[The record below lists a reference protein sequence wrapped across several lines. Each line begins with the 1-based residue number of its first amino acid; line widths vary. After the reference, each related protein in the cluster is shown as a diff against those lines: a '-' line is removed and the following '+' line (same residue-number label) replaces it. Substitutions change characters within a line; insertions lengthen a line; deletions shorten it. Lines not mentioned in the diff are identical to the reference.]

1 MLQRVFSQGGKVMK
15 ARFAGIFVVCFFVGF
30 ASTCLMPCASSAAE
44 DQPSAKPAAEAKGG
58 MSAEELNR
66 QLNNPVS
73 SVWSI
78 VFQNNYTQLKSG
90 SKDAPGWDEGDDKW
104 YYNLNF
110 QPVLPLPLTSKWN
123 LINRPVIPIFAD
135 RPVLESDGFH
145 EVDGL
150 GDIALV
156 SLLSPAKTAGGFLWG
171 VGPTLIFP
179 TATKDELGQEK
190 WQAGPAAVG
199 LYLGKEWIFGA
210 FPQHWWSYAG
220 NDDRKSTSQT
230 NIQYF
235 IWRLLPGQWQIGTAP
250 NILVDWK
257 ADDDD
262 DKLTLPVG
270 LGVGKLFKI
279 GGLPIKCILEGQ
291 YAVVHPDDYGQEWNI
306 RFTVTPVLP
315 SLIKSPLFK

>member
-1 MLQRVFSQGGKVMK
+1 LICILFFGLALIFGLTPVL
-15 ARFAGIFVVCFFVGF
+15 ARAR
-30 ASTCLMPCASSAAE
+30 
-44 DQPSAKPAAEAKGG
+44 DNQPPAADQTKANGG

-73 SVWSI
+73 SVWSM

-104 YYNLNF
+104 FYNLNF
-110 QPVLPLPLTSKWN
+110 QPVLPLPLTRDWN
-123 LINRPVIPIFAD
+123 LINRPVFPIFAD
-135 RPVLESDGFH
+135 RPVLESDGFD
-145 EVDGL
+145 EVDGV
-150 GDIALV
+150 GDIGLE

-171 VGPTLIFP
+171 VGPTFIFP
-179 TATKDELGQEK
+179 TASKDELGQEK

-199 LYLGKEWIFGA
+199 LHMGKKWIFGA

-220 NDDRKSTSQT
+220 HGDRKSASQT

-250 NILVDWK
+250 NILIDWK
-257 ADDDD
+257 ADDDN
-262 DKLTLPVG
+262 KLTLPVG
-270 LGVGKLFKI
+270 LGIGKLTKI
-279 GGLPIKCILEGQ
+279 GGLPIKFILEGQ
-291 YAVVHPDDYGQEWNI
+291 YAVIHPDDFGQEWNI

-315 SLIKSPLFK
+315 SLLKNPIFD